1 VETGNSFGFYF
12 RQAINGV
19 EQMRLSRLG
28 TLSLILLTVLVGAN
42 CGYYN
47 RIIAR
52 KNLVDGGTAYKD
64 RKFQEA
70 EDNFRYAIE
79 RDPESKEGK
88 TARLFLAR
96 TLHSRFIGDRQ
107 DILKAEEAI
116 KEYKEVLAE
125 DVNDQSSFNAVANLL
140 ENLNRND
147 EWLQWVTQRANN
159 EQVPAE
165 QRAEALTKLAAKK
178 YSCANEI
185 SDQEPVKKTVKK
197 DGKDVFQ
204 FTKPEDPA
212 AFETF
217 RKCVQEGVE
226 LANRAEK
233 LNTNSDAVWSYKAN
247 MLAQQMRLAEMDGN
261 TQLKDSIKVDAD
273 LAKERFTELAKLRR
287 DKEEAAERE
296 KKAQEEA
303 ANSNK
308 K

>member
-1 VETGNSFGFYF
+1 
-12 RQAINGV
+12 
-19 EQMRLSRLG
+19 MRLSRLG
-28 TLSLILLTVLVGAN
+28 IVSLILLTVLVGAN

-47 RIIAR
+47 QIIAR
-52 KNLVDGGTAYKD
+52 KNLVDGGTAYKN

-70 EDNFRYAIE
+70 EQYFRYAIN
-79 RDPESKEGK
+79 RDPQSKEGK

-96 TLHSRFIGDRQ
+96 TLHSEFIGNRQ
-107 DILKAEEAI
+107 DTAKAEDAI
-116 KEYKEVLAE
+116 KEYKTVLTE

-140 ENLNRND
+140 ENLNKDD

-178 YSCANEI
+178 YSCANGI

-212 AFETF
+212 KFEEF
-217 RKCVQEGVE
+217 RKCVQEGSE
-226 LANRAEK
+226 LADRAEK

-261 TQLKDSIKVDAD
+261 MQQRDAIKVDAD
-273 LAKERFTELAKLRR
+273 KAKARFTELATERR
-287 DKEEAAERE
+287 KKEEAAELE
-296 KKAQEEA
+296 KKAKEEA

>member
-1 VETGNSFGFYF
+1 
-12 RQAINGV
+12 
-19 EQMRLSRLG
+19 MRLSRLG
-28 TLSLILLTVLVGAN
+28 ILFLILLTVLIGAN

-52 KNLVDGGTAYKD
+52 KNLVDGGTAYQN
-64 RKFQEA
+64 RKFQDA
-70 EDNFRYAIE
+70 EQYFRNAVA

-96 TLHSRFIGDRQ
+96 TLHSEFIGDRANTA
-107 DILKAEEAI
+107 KAEEAI
-116 KEYKEVLAE
+116 KEYKAVLAE
-125 DVNDQSSFNAVANLL
+125 DISDQSSFNAVANLL
-140 ENLNRND
+140 ENLKRDD
-147 EWLQWVTQRANN
+147 EWLKWVTERGTN

-212 AFETF
+212 TFETF
-217 RKCVQEGVE
+217 RKCVQEGAD

-261 TQLKDSIKVDAD
+261 TQQRDAIKADAD
-273 LAKERFTELAKLRR
+273 KAKARFTELAVAK
-287 DKEEAAERE
+287 KEKEAAAERE
-296 KKAQEEA
+296 KKAKEEA
-303 ANSNK
+303 SNSNK
-308 K
+308 

>member
-1 VETGNSFGFYF
+1 
-12 RQAINGV
+12 
-19 EQMRLSRLG
+19 MRLSRLG
-28 TLSLILLTVLVGAN
+28 ILFLILLTVLVGAN

-52 KNLVDGGTAYKD
+52 KNLVDGGTAYKN
-64 RKFQEA
+64 RKFQDA
-70 EDNFRYAIE
+70 EQYFRNAIA

-96 TLHSRFIGDRQ
+96 TLHSEFIGDREKTG
-107 DILKAEEAI
+107 LAEESI
-116 KEYKEVLAE
+116 KEYKAVLAE
-125 DVNDQSSFNAVANLL
+125 DVSDQSSFNAVANLL
-140 ENLNRND
+140 ENLNKD
-147 EWLQWVTQRANN
+147 AEWLKWVSDRGTN

-212 AFETF
+212 TFETF
-217 RKCVQEGVE
+217 RKCVQEGLD

-261 TQLKDSIKVDAD
+261 TQQRDAIKGDAD
-273 LAKERFTELAKLRR
+273 KAKARFTELTKARKAKEL
-287 DKEEAAERE
+287 AAEQE

-303 ANSNK
+303 EKSNK

>member
-1 VETGNSFGFYF
+1 
-12 RQAINGV
+12 
-19 EQMRLSRLG
+19 MRLSRLG
-28 TLSLILLTVLVGAN
+28 IVSLILLTVILGAN

-47 RIIAR
+47 RIITR
-52 KNLVDGGTAYKD
+52 KNLVDGGTAYKN
-64 RKFQEA
+64 RKFQDA
-70 EDNFRYAIE
+70 EQYFRYAVA

-96 TLHSRFIGDRQ
+96 TLHSQFIGDREVVA
-107 DILKAEEAI
+107 KAEDAI
-116 KEYKEVLAE
+116 KEYKAVLAQ
-125 DVNDQSSFNAVANLL
+125 DAADQSSFNAVANLL
-140 ENLNRND
+140 ENLNKGD
-147 EWLQWVTQRANN
+147 EWLKWVMERASN

-185 SDQEPVKKTVKK
+185 SDQDPVKKTVKK

-212 AFETF
+212 TFEKF
-217 RKCVQEGVE
+217 RQCVQEGLE
-226 LANRAEK
+226 LANRAEN

-261 TQLKDSIKVDAD
+261 TQQRDAIKGDAD
-273 LAKERFTELAKLRR
+273 KAKARFTELSIAR
-287 DKEEAAERE
+287 KEKDAAIERE

-303 ANSNK
+303 ATSSNK

>member
-1 VETGNSFGFYF
+1 
-12 RQAINGV
+12 
-19 EQMRLSRLG
+19 MRLSRLG
-28 TLSLILLTVLVGAN
+28 ILFLILLTVLIGAN

-52 KNLVDGGTAYKD
+52 KNLVDGGTAYQN
-64 RKFQEA
+64 RKFQDA
-70 EDNFRYAIE
+70 EQYFRNAVA

-96 TLHSRFIGDRQ
+96 TLHSEFIGDRSNTA
-107 DILKAEEAI
+107 KAEDAI
-116 KEYKEVLAE
+116 KEYKAVLAE
-125 DVNDQSSFNAVANLL
+125 DISDQSSFNAVANLL
-140 ENLNRND
+140 ENLKRDD
-147 EWLQWVTQRANN
+147 EWLKWVTERGTN

-212 AFETF
+212 TFETF
-217 RKCVQEGVE
+217 RKCVQEGAD

-261 TQLKDSIKVDAD
+261 TQQRDAIKADAD
-273 LAKERFTELAKLRR
+273 KAKARFTELSIAK
-287 DKEEAAERE
+287 KEKEAAAERE
-296 KKAQEEA
+296 KKAKEEA
-303 ANSNK
+303 SNSNK
-308 K
+308 

>member
-1 VETGNSFGFYF
+1 
-12 RQAINGV
+12 
-19 EQMRLSRLG
+19 MRLSRLG
-28 TLSLILLTVLVGAN
+28 ILSLVLLIVFIGTN

-47 RIIAR
+47 QIIAR
-52 KNLVDGGTAYKD
+52 KNLVDGGTAYKN

-70 EDNFRYAIE
+70 EQYFRYAIN

-96 TLHSRFIGDRQ
+96 TLHSEFIGNRQ
-107 DILKAEEAI
+107 GTEKAEEAI
-116 KEYKEVLAE
+116 KEYKTVLSE
-125 DVNDQSSFNAVANLL
+125 DIKDQSSFNAVANLL
-140 ENLNRND
+140 ENLNREK
-147 EWLQWVTQRANN
+147 EWLEWVTQRGSN
-159 EQVPAE
+159 EQVPDE

-178 YSCANEI
+178 YSCANNI

-212 AFETF
+212 VFAEF
-217 RKCVQEGVE
+217 RQCVQEGVD

-233 LNTNSDAVWSYKAN
+233 FNTNSDAVWSYKAN

-261 TQLKDSIKVDAD
+261 TQLRDSIKVDAD
-273 LAKERFTELAKLRR
+273 LAKERFTELAKSRR

-296 KKAQEEA
+296 KKAQEEEA